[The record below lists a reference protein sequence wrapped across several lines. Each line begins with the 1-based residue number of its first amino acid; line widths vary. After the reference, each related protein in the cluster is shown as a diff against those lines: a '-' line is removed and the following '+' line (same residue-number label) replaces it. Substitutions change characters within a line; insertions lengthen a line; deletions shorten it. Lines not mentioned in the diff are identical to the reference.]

1 MADFEKNKFSLTTV
15 VMICGSLISAISYM
29 NHGFNSINNTLNE
42 KFEMFEKKYLMAIS
56 EQALINQ
63 AVDFRM
69 KMFEKR
75 TSENDKKN
83 YYYDP
88 KQAILPSGVQ
98 LEDDKPEA

>member
-1 MADFEKNKFSLTTV
+1 MADFENNKFSLST
-15 VMICGSLISAISYM
+15 LIIVCSGLI
-29 NHGFNSINNTLNE
+29 TLIGYLNKRFDNVDQ

-63 AVDFRM
+63 AIDFRM

-75 TSENDKKN
+75 TSNKENKN

-88 KQAILPSGVQ
+88 KQAVLPSGVQ
-98 LEDDKPEA
+98 LEDDKTEA

>member
-1 MADFEKNKFSLTTV
+1 MADFENNKFSLQTLIMVCGGVIT
-15 VMICGSLISAISYM
+15 MIGYL
-29 NHGFNSINNTLNE
+29 NNRFNRVDE

-63 AVDFRM
+63 ALDFRI

-75 TSENDKKN
+75 TSNKENKN

-88 KQAILPSGVQ
+88 KQAVLPTNIELKQ
-98 LEDDKPEA
+98 DDNV